1 MITHFAATLTLLGV
15 ILGMLTT
22 LIGVVWKSRGYIDR
36 LNETD
41 GRLADAITSLQKS
54 QENQHQEN
62 QRRFERIED
71 RLTPVRR
78 RR

>member
-1 MITHFAATLTLLGV
+1 VITHFAATLTLLGV

>member
-1 MITHFAATLTLLGV
+1 MTTHFAATLTLLGV

>member
-1 MITHFAATLTLLGV
+1 VTTHFAATLTLLGV